1 MTPGAATSL
10 HMPTEPFIAPFID
23 ADAFSTLVEQAQ
35 GLAVVD
41 FTADHCPPCR
51 TLGPQV
57 DALARE
63 LAGRAV
69 VAKVDVDQQP
79 ALTARFGIRGT
90 PTVLFFR
97 DGQPVDRIV
106 GAAPLARLRE
116 KVDALGR
123 PRLDNRFPGGPVD
136 VPHDFE

>member
-1 MTPGAATSL
+1 
-10 HMPTEPFIAPFID
+10 MPTDPIIAPFID

-51 TLGPQV
+51 ILGPQV

-90 PTVLFFR
+90 PTLLFFR
-97 DGQPVDRIV
+97 DGQLVDRIV
-106 GAAPLARLRE
+106 GATPLARLRE
-116 KVDALGR
+116 KVDALGTATSR
-123 PRLDNRFPGGPVD
+123 S
-136 VPHDFE
+136 E